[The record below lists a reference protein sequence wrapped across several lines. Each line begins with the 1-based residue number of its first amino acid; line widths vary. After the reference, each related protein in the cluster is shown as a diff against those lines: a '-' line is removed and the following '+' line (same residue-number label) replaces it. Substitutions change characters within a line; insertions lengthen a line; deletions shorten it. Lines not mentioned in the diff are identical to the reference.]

1 MRVQKDYHALRH
13 IKLKELRLKTE
24 NSEGK
29 VGKTNVTITL
39 HKTDDGS
46 NPISGDISYSPAG
59 EDTSN
64 GTIYRN
70 SAGFPLTTD
79 YSTFL
84 GHFMPEG
91 ISTIVLTSIYDVYDT
106 NYTDDEHPGN
116 LIRKDCT
123 ATNRMSLS
131 QIFSEVS
138 ETRRGYKYHLYLT
151 INPTYLYVLSEP
163 DLDSPTVV
171 VN

>member
-1 MRVQKDYHALRH
+1 MTSAQA
-13 IKLKELRLKTE
+13 LRLKTE
-24 NSEGK
+24 NAEGK
-29 VGKTNVTITL
+29 VGKTKVTITL

-46 NPISGDISYSPAG
+46 NPISGDISYTPAG

-106 NYTDDEHPGN
+106 NITDEHPNGN
-116 LIRKDCT
+116 LIRKDCS
-123 ATNRMSLS
+123 ATNTML
-131 QIFSEVS
+131 ISELFDRQVES
-138 ETRRGYKYHLYLT
+138 EKGWKYQVNLT

-163 DLDSPTVV
+163 DLDNPTVTV
-171 VN
+171 E